1 MFELVSQSASECC
14 SERWMMLSQLSDQLS
29 KTTTVKLK
37 KDLVSKK
44 LYEILSILQISY
56 DNKKFRCKIHAKTF
70 QDVELWNSARNTIV
84 INIQL
89 SSTQLLD
96 QSSKTL
102 I

>member
-29 KTTTVKLK
+29 KTITVKLK

-56 DNKKFRCKIHAKTF
+56 YKKFRCKFHAKTF

-96 QSSKTL
+96 QS
-102 I
+102 